1 MGKVSQQIVR
11 QVSEQDVALLTGK
24 TVLAPCLQAQTGFV
38 VAKLLHFGST
48 PRIIEAQVTAF
59 GGQGQGRDIVAVL
72 KLPVLPSALH
82 KNTYR
87 APIIEWGSHLAEP
100 GVFRIGV
107 PALHLPG
114 QGFGSPVGQALG
126 QDVVLPCE
134 QPDQVFI

>member
-1 MGKVSQQIVR
+1 MR
-11 QVSEQDVALLTGK
+11 QVGEQDVALLTGK
-24 TVLAPCLQAQTGFV
+24 TALVPRLQAQAGFV
-38 VAKLLHFGST
+38 IAKLLDFGATSV
-48 PRIIEAQVTAF
+48 IVEAQKATFA
-59 GGQGQGRDIVAVL
+59 GQGQGQDIVAVL